1 MDGRLQA
8 AIEYADHH
16 RSIQIQRQIFKEK
29 LEADLTFG
37 HNGGIFKIDQ
47 QLIAFTQCMLDKD
60 RNNDVPIIDLN
71 GTPIL
76 ISDLTVFQIDILD
89 RYFSATQYY
98 LSAIEKLKSLKLEYG
113 LPAL

>member
-1 MDGRLQA
+1 MDERLRT
-8 AIEYADHH
+8 AIDYADHY

-29 LEADLTFG
+29 LEADLTVG
-37 HNGGIFKIDQ
+37 YNGGIFKVDQ
-47 QLIAFTQCMLDKD
+47 SLIAFTQCILDKG
-60 RNNDVPIIDLN
+60 RNTDVPLIDSN

-76 ISDLTVFQIDILD
+76 IADLKSFQLTILD

-98 LSAIEKLKSLKLEYG
+98 LSAAEKLKSIKLDYG